1 MGISAVKMLKK
12 NSDILFKYS
21 DIGLFHLFQ
30 HLGRSSFSFI
40 KTILFQK
47 ITIQGAK
54 SVKKVMCLRQG
65 SNQGPLAWQSRV
77 LTNTL
82 SSQEG
87 NYSNFEGEYQHLA
100 LGKCISFE
108 IEAVV
113 VASASAFLA

>member
-54 SVKKVMCLRQG
+54 SVKKVMPQTGFEPVTSLMADQ
-65 SNQGPLAWQSRV
+65 SPNQYTKQSDR
-77 LTNTL
+77 NN
-82 SSQEG
+82 G
-87 NYSNFEGEYQHLA
+87 
-100 LGKCISFE
+100 
-108 IEAVV
+108 
-113 VASASAFLA
+113 

>member
-1 MGISAVKMLKK
+1 MASGMKWFFHPAWSTNNTTLIS
-12 NSDILFKYS
+12 
-21 DIGLFHLFQ
+21 
-30 HLGRSSFSFI
+30 
-40 KTILFQK
+40 
-47 ITIQGAK
+47 
-54 SVKKVMCLRQG
+54 LRQD

-87 NYSNFEGEYQHLA
+87 NSSNFEGEYQHLA